1 MSAPDCL
8 LHQVLS
14 TVGTNYGLSL
24 QKLGKNHEA
33 LASYDRA
40 LSLQPTNAGECLK
53 LHLDCLLIAS

>member
-1 MSAPDCL
+1 MSASDCL

-24 QKLGKNHEA
+24 QKLGKTHEA

-40 LSLQPTNAGECLK
+40 LSLQPTNAGECR
-53 LHLDCLLIAS
+53 